1 MQGGKRRLF
10 PLLHGPGLRRL
21 RLGCAPSRS
30 LQAQDIF
37 IYLPLGPGLL
47 QKAAAFPVF
56 HREKEGAGHAAA
68 QLLPRLGQK
77 RPCRRPIVRPM
88 GVQQQRAVGVPLFPV
103 REAAHQPHKPSIR
116 PAGEAPF
123 HTFLKIPPDIL
134 RPGAAKGGAG
144 LAGGVEPLGQQG
156 QPVQLP
162 GGKGPDRYVHGITS
176 TCAGPER
183 PGSDP
188 LIFLGL

>member
-1 MQGGKRRLF
+1 MSLTCSICAWRLTPKGSCVYF
-10 PLLHGPGLRRL
+10 LEEDLE
-21 RLGCAPSRS
+21 
-30 LQAQDIF
+30 AQSI
-37 IYLPLGPGLL
+37 P
-47 QKAAAFPVF
+47 
-56 HREKEGAGHAAA
+56 H
-68 QLLPRLGQK
+68 
-77 RPCRRPIVRPM
+77 PCPWR
-88 GVQQQRAVGVPLFPV
+88 
-103 REAAHQPHKPSIR
+103 
-116 PAGEAPF
+116 
-123 HTFLKIPPDIL
+123 
-134 RPGAAKGGAG
+134 AG